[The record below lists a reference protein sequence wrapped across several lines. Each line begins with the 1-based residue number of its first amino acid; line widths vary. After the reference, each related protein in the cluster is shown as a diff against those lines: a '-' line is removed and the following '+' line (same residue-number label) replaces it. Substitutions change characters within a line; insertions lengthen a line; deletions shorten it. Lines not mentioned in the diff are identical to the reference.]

1 MFADKLIKTGG
12 NIMSNF
18 SFMNGTKE
26 YIHKKAESFL
36 KNNGVDISLD
46 DIRTTLSL
54 DEPIIS
60 ALADHFTDIF
70 EDCKH
75 RAQADCVAQY
85 IEKLMTAV
93 LNEVSKKNE
102 TTFSEEYDNF
112 RIHYLHK

>member
-1 MFADKLIKTGG
+1 M
-12 NIMSNF
+12 
-18 SFMNGTKE
+18 
-26 YIHKKAESFL
+26 
-36 KNNGVDISLD
+36 D

-54 DEPIIS
+54 DEP
-60 ALADHFTDIF
+60 IF

>member
-26 YIHKKAESFL
+26 YIHKKAESCL
-36 KNNGVDISLD
+36 RNNGVDISLD

-54 DEPIIS
+54 DEP
-60 ALADHFTDIF
+60 IF